1 MEKEIIKL
9 KGAGD
14 GVRIYLDASSS
25 ISEITNSLYDK
36 LRQFRKFF
44 GDGHCNIYF
53 AGRPLTDSDK
63 MRLEAIVKAM
73 LPESTVNYGERRKM
87 EKENIVEQTLEL
99 PKDFTEDVKTED
111 DTPFR
116 EIRDVVTT
124 NFKSS
129 RARFYEG
136 VVRGGRTVESD
147 GHLMLVGNVEADG
160 KVAAVGNVIIL
171 GKLHGQVEAGCM
183 GNKDA
188 YVIALDMAPS
198 DIRIAG
204 LHSYYDK
211 NNFRGG
217 SKKAYLAEDRIVTED
232 FTVGSAE

>member
-14 GVRIYLDASSS
+14 GVRIYLDASSP
-25 ISEITNSLYDK
+25 ISDITSSLYDK

-53 AGRPLTDSDK
+53 AGRELTDSDK

-73 LPESTVNYGERRKM
+73 LPESTVNYGERRKTEDDFA
-87 EKENIVEQTLEL
+87 EKTLEL
-99 PKDFTEDVKTED
+99 PKDLKSEEKPAD
-111 DTPFR
+111 DTQFR
-116 EIRDVVTT
+116 EIREVVTT

-136 VVRGGRTVESD
+136 VVRGGRKVESD
-147 GHLMLVGNVEADG
+147 GHLVLVGDVEEDG
-160 KVAAVGNVIIL
+160 KVAAVGNVIVL
-171 GKLHGQVEAGCM
+171 GRLLGQVEAGCM
-183 GNKDA
+183 GSKGA

-198 DIRIAG
+198 DIRISG
-204 LHSYYDK
+204 THSYYDK
-211 NNFRGG
+211 NDFRGG
-217 SKKAYLAEDRIVTED
+217 MKKAYLRDDRIVTEN
-232 FTVGSAE
+232 FTVGAAE